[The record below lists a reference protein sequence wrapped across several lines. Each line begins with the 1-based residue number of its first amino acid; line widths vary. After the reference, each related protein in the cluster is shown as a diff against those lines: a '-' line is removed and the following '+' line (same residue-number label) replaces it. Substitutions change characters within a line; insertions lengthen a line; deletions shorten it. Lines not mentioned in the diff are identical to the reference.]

1 MRFDNTRHPLYCGI
15 DLHARAM
22 SVCILTQAGETLR
35 HRHRQTTPA
44 ALLTVMAPYRPA
56 IVVAV
61 ACMFTWD
68 WLADLCAEAAI
79 PFGLG
84 HALSMQAI
92 HGGKATHDQSDAHTM
107 AVLLRGGL
115 LPQAYVSP
123 AARRA
128 TRALLRRRMPL
139 AHKRGAR
146 LAHVHHTTRQDHVPA
161 LGTNLA
167 YQANRDGVAARCADP
182 AGPTSMEGDLA
193 LIAYED
199 ALKRRDVERTIV
211 PTATQH
217 DAHTLALR
225 QTVPGIGTRLSLVLR
240 GRHPAHRPRPS
251 GAGVGLL
258 VPSGHVGQGIPRQ
271 TLGDCRGQH
280 GQGPSHMDVFRSG
293 RLLPAGAS
301 RRPDMPGEL
310 GAKTRP
316 RQGMNH
322 LRSSMSAGRL
332 CHVQATGRLCS
343 AKMLARRRE
352 GRRGA

>member
-199 ALKRRDVERTIV
+199 ARRRDVERTIV

-240 GRHPAHRPRPS
+240 DDIPPIARVPRGQEWASSCRLGTWAKASHGKRSGTAGANMGKAHRTWTFSAAAVFCRRAHPA
-251 GAGVGLL
+251 
-258 VPSGHVGQGIPRQ
+258 GQTCLASLEQ
-271 TLGDCRGQH
+271 KHAQGQ
-280 GQGPSHMDVFRSG
+280 
-293 RLLPAGAS
+293 A
-301 RRPDMPGEL
+301 
-310 GAKTRP
+310 
-316 RQGMNH
+316 
-322 LRSSMSAGRL
+322 
-332 CHVQATGRLCS
+332 
-343 AKMLARRRE
+343 
-352 GRRGA
+352 